1 MPDVERAKSPAFKKY
16 KQSFDDRSMDAI
28 CAPSGDFSLQVQQK
42 FLKEYIADGDAWD
55 RLLLYHQIGSGKT
68 CTAITLA
75 EEWKRLHPEYK
86 IVIILPARLRTNFID
101 ELVSPCGAERYL
113 DNETFARYID
123 PSTREHDRKKIRAA
137 FQRAIDASYEILSFE
152 KWKMGASN
160 ASKESGQGLKR

>member
-1 MPDVERAKSPAFKKY
+1 MPVVERAKSPAFKKY

-86 IVIILPARLRTNFID
+86 IVII
-101 ELVSPCGAERYL
+101 
-113 DNETFARYID
+113 
-123 PSTREHDRKKIRAA
+123 
-137 FQRAIDASYEILSFE
+137 
-152 KWKMGASN
+152 
-160 ASKESGQGLKR
+160 